1 MITTKD
7 FPDREFSSKEDLFK
21 ALRENKKS
29 LKASKL
35 LTIKHSD
42 AVSYSSNNKT
52 ATKAET
58 NSDNAKEIVV
68 KFVVNSCGWYDSHGD
83 VHLKGCWNKTVNNN
97 KRFIHLQEHKA
108 QFDNVISYNSV
119 PSVEEITVQGVKV
132 DALVATSI
140 IEENE
145 NKAMFDRYKKGVVKE
160 HSVGMQYIWDKLHL
174 AINSEHE
181 QDKDEKEN
189 WDKYI
194 DQVINREDVDE
205 KGYFWAVGEA
215 KAMEGSAVV
224 FGSNSQTPVLSI
236 EEIKNIEPSNGTQD
250 LKPSTDTSNNKLK
263 FSINQFN

>member
-7 FPDREFSSKEDLFK
+7 FPDREFSTKEDLFK

-42 AVSYSSNNKT
+42 AVSYATTNQANK
-52 ATKAET
+52 ADKV
-58 NSDNAKEIVV
+58 SDNAKEIEV

-83 VHLKGCWNKTVNNN
+83 VHLKGCWNKTANDN

-108 QFDNVISYNSV
+108 QFDNVISYNST
-119 PSVEEITVQGVKV
+119 PSVEEILVQGKAV
-132 DALVATSI
+132 DALVATSL
-140 IEENE
+140 IEESE

-181 QDKDEKEN
+181 EDKEEKET

-194 DQVINREDVDE
+194 DQVINREDVEE
-205 KGYFWAVGEA
+205 KGYFWGVGEA
-215 KAMEGSAVV
+215 KALEGSAVV

-236 EEIKNIEPSNGTQD
+236 QEIKNIEPSNSTQD
-250 LKPSTDTSNNKLK
+250 PKPSNDTSNNKVK